1 MGRAKL
7 GEVPVGSTVKIAVNS
22 TDYDWLV
29 VHQGLPS
36 SKYDESCNGVWLLME
51 NAYQAMTFGTTSA
64 YGYSAINTYLKSTFY
79 SQIDADIQS
88 VIKQVKIP
96 YTNGP
101 GNSGIAVGGAN
112 GYTTKV
118 FLLSGTEVNIS
129 PEYMNVEGSK
139 LAYFSSNARRIA
151 YSGGSAVAWWLRSPR
166 NGTDATIHV
175 ITKSGGSDTYGYSWS
190 AYVRPC
196 MILPADLEVDAD
208 GKVSVNTVPEIN
220 TESTVLGE
228 QSAPFACSY
237 TVSDADGDS
246 LTVTEMLDGKITTT
260 HTGITS
266 GTTLTFE
273 QASTE
278 ENFRRILN
286 GSHTIQ
292 IIADDGLESTTA
304 KVTFTKN
311 ITSASITLEPPLA
324 VEGDITVAVLRVSG
338 DIPNDAAFKV
348 EATNNAN
355 DSSPVWQDVSDEVK
369 KGTNFVFENKTAA
382 NGAAFNFRISVARG
396 ASGTGGYI
404 EAVSGAFQ

>member
-1 MGRAKL
+1 MSKGYTLTPSGPMPVKQLYTLTGGKAYPVDKAYTLTGGTARLWYQRGTPL
-7 GEVPVGSTVKIAVNS
+7 GNLSVGSTVKIAVGG

-36 SKYDESCNGVWLLME
+36 SKYDESCNGVWLLMK

-101 GNSGIAVGGAN
+101 GNSGIAVGGAD

-129 PEYMNVEGSK
+129 SKYMNVEGSK

-166 NGTDATIHV
+166 NGINSTIHV

-196 MILPADLEVDAD
+196 MILPPSTLVDD
-208 GKVSVNTVPEIN
+208 
-220 TESTVLGE
+220 
-228 QSAPFACSY
+228 
-237 TVSDADGDS
+237 
-246 LTVTEMLDGKITTT
+246 
-260 HTGITS
+260 TG
-266 GTTLTFE
+266 
-273 QASTE
+273 
-278 ENFRRILN
+278 
-286 GSHTIQ
+286 H
-292 IIADDGLESTTA
+292 IIAA
-304 KVTFTKN
+304 
-311 ITSASITLEPPLA
+311 
-324 VEGDITVAVLRVSG
+324 
-338 DIPNDAAFKV
+338 
-348 EATNNAN
+348 
-355 DSSPVWQDVSDEVK
+355 
-369 KGTNFVFENKTAA
+369 
-382 NGAAFNFRISVARG
+382 
-396 ASGTGGYI
+396 
-404 EAVSGAFQ
+404 